1 MILDFNNKNSP
12 MHRYV
17 SNKNHM
23 VRNNKIINHKLF
35 KFVIKK
41 RFVASFDTFL
51 EHEGEKKSH
60 KTVTIMIGKRFK
72 FQHIKSINI
81 FLDHRHN

>member
-1 MILDFNNKNSP
+1 M
-12 MHRYV
+12 

-51 EHEGEKKSH
+51 EHESASGGKK
-60 KTVTIMIGKRFK
+60 
-72 FQHIKSINI
+72 HIKCDDYDRKEI
-81 FLDHRHN
+81 

>member
-1 MILDFNNKNSP
+1 ML
-12 MHRYV
+12 

-51 EHEGEKKSH
+51 EHESASGGKK
-60 KTVTIMIGKRFK
+60 
-72 FQHIKSINI
+72 HIKCNDYDRKEI
-81 FLDHRHN
+81 